1 MDLEL
6 RMGLDEK
13 LKNAE
18 AQVGG
23 TLSYAVDSH
32 NMYIDALLAD
42 KVTIERQLVDSNRS
56 YGLKYPDGKEYMLN
70 HMGESLGAN
79 SLALGLGNKAE
90 SDNQLVIGK
99 YNELSTDL
107 FVIGNGKA
115 DDKRANV
122 FTVSLEGNVF
132 ASGNLNCKELT
143 VDMLT
148 AGASTIS
155 SLEVESDIKVT
166 DGNIIVEKGNV
177 SAVNGV
183 FSGNVSAANGNFSGT
198 LKIND
203 KEVATSESVNT
214 SIESAKTELGKDIDA
229 LEQSVETMIS
239 TIVTDVWYRG
249 STPPTNSKL
258 LWVRHD
264 GTDTYGNGVLY
275 YFNPSI
281 TNPSADQIANAENWI
296 MMSAAY
302 T

>member
-42 KVTIERQLVDSNRS
+42 KITIERQLVDSNRS

-70 HMGESLGAN
+70 HMGEFLGAN

-90 SDNQLVIGK
+90 SDNQLIIGK

-107 FVIGNGKA
+107 FVIGNGEA
-115 DDKRANV
+115 DDNRTNV

-132 ASGNLNCKELT
+132 ASGNLNCKELIA
-143 VDMLT
+143 DMLI

-155 SLEVESDIKVT
+155 SLDVKSGINVT
-166 DGNIIVEKGNV
+166 DGNIIVEKGDI
-177 SAVNGV
+177 SAINGT
-183 FSGNVSAANGNFSGT
+183 FSGDVSAANGNFSGA
-198 LKIND
+198 LKVNN

-214 SIESAKTELGKDIDA
+214 LIESAKTELGKDIDS
-229 LEQSVETMIS
+229 LEESVETMIS

-258 LWVRHD
+258 LWVRYD
-264 GTDTYGNGVLY
+264 GTNTYGNGVLY
-275 YFNPSI
+275 YFNPGV
-281 TNPSADQIANAENWI
+281 TNPSAD
-296 MMSAAY
+296 
-302 T
+302 

>member
-32 NMYIDALLAD
+32 NMYVDALLAD

-90 SDNQLVIGK
+90 SNNQLVIGK
-99 YNELSTDL
+99 YNLPTTDL
-107 FVIGNGKA
+107 FIIGNGEA

-132 ASGNLNCKELT
+132 ASGNLNCKEL
-143 VDMLT
+143 VVS
-148 AGASTIS
+148 A
-155 SLEVESDIKVT
+155 SLEVKNDIKVT
-166 DGNIIVEKGNV
+166 DGNIIVEKGNINAV
-177 SAVNGV
+177 NGNFSNDISAVNGT
-183 FSGNVSAANGNFSGT
+183 FSGDMSAANGNFSGT
-198 LKIND
+198 LKVND

-214 SIESAKTELGKDIDA
+214 SIESAKTELGRDIDA
-229 LEQSVETMIS
+229 LEESVETMIS

-275 YFNPSI
+275 YFNPEI
-281 TNPSADQIANAENWI
+281 TNPSAD
-296 MMSAAY
+296 
-302 T
+302 

>member
-18 AQVGG
+18 ARVGG
-23 TLSYAVDSH
+23 TLSYAIDSH
-32 NMYIDALLAD
+32 NMYIDALLVD
-42 KVTIERQLVDSNRS
+42 KTTIERQLVDSNRS
-56 YGLKYPDGKEYMLN
+56 YGLKYPDGKVYMLN

-107 FVIGNGKA
+107 FVIGNGEA

-132 ASGNLNCKELT
+132 ASGNLNCKKLIA
-143 VDMLT
+143 DMLI

-155 SLEVESDIKVT
+155 SLDVKSDIKVT
-166 DGNIIVEKGNV
+166 DGNIIVEKGDISV
-177 SAVNGV
+177 VNGT
-183 FSGNVSAANGNFSGT
+183 FSGDVSAANGNFSGT
-198 LKIND
+198 LKVND

-258 LWVRHD
+258 LWVRYD
-264 GTDTYGNGVLY
+264 GTNTYGNGVLY
-275 YFNPSI
+275 YFNPGV
-281 TNPSADQIANAENWI
+281 TNPSADQIANVENWI